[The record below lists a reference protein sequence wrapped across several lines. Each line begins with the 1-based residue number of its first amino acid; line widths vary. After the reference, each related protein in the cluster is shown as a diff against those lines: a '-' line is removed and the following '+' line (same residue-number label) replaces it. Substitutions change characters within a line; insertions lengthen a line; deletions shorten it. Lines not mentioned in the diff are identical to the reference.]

1 MTTGPAATATPA
13 PTITERLVAALTAA
27 WRAIQ
32 QEHPEVPDTVLTLG
46 SGTLSQR
53 GATVLGHF
61 AAGRWQLGEDKQL
74 PELFVGGEGLRAGAA
89 GVMATLLHEA
99 AHGLAST
106 RGIRDTSREGRY
118 HNAKYKTLAEELG
131 LAVVEDGNR
140 GWSGTTMAPET
151 TQRYAEQVAALAQAI
166 IAYRHA
172 ENHGRGGA
180 KPKNRNNLVAT
191 CECPRRIRVA
201 RAVLAEAPILC
212 GACDSEFTAE
222 EDDEGA

>member
-1 MTTGPAATATPA
+1 MTTASTPA

-32 QEHPEVPDTVLTLG
+32 AQHPEVPDTVLTLG

-89 GVMATLLHEA
+89 DVLATLLHEA
-99 AHGLAST
+99 GHGLAAV
-106 RGIRDTSREGRY
+106 RHVKDTSREGRY
-118 HNAKYKTLAEELG
+118 HNAKFKALAEELG
-131 LAVVEDGNR
+131 LAVAEDGNR
-140 GWSGTTMAPET
+140 GWSGTTLPPATAE
-151 TQRYAEQVAALAQAI
+151 RYAEQVAQLAKAI
-166 IAYRHA
+166 TAYRHPEGQA
-172 ENHGRGGA
+172 GGGGTA
-180 KPKNRNNLVAT
+180 KSRNNIVAT

-201 RAVLAEAPILC
+201 RAVLAQAPIVC
-212 GACDSEFTAE
+212 SACDAEFTAK
-222 EDDEGA
+222 EDDEET